1 MFTTLTP
8 DQGAASQSAS
18 DTSTTPVIEPVFR
31 VGSEKNA
38 SGMSLQEAVAKTDL
52 TRGKEK
58 TVDTSVKAPEVPKE
72 VKETNKELS
81 EVPKQDKSPESKPAK
96 VDGKTSP
103 LDKIDAPEEVKT
115 EKTPDQGG
123 DSKGEDELPDIA
135 PKEQEVWTR
144 TKKEN
149 RELKAKFKELEPKLK
164 ELEERAS
171 KFDESKLKE
180 YEETIEW
187 RARERF
193 KETPEYKEK
202 AAAPY
207 SEGLTKINQ
216 VSEFTGV
223 ATKDLMEA
231 LMEPNDLLRMTKVN
245 KLMANSGNEL
255 DDKAIDASVQ
265 AILKADDLIQKGTA
279 EHNRFMEEAQAKREQ
294 YETRQSAEKL
304 KAESEAKKIRGEA
317 LATTKEELMARMNDL
332 VKAKYISETD
342 FDDFMEAEDSGEPM
356 DAAFRTAMEHM
367 GPKFI
372 KIIRDLAKENKAL
385 KDEAKESRGTKP
397 SVNPATPKTNGAPAY
412 GSLAEARAAQRG
424 HVMGR

>member
-1 MFTTLTP
+1 MSTTLTP
-8 DQGAASQSAS
+8 DQGAASTVA
-18 DTSTTPVIEPVFR
+18 IEAAPPTEPAFR

-52 TRGKEK
+52 ARGKEK
-58 TVDTSVKAPEVPKE
+58 APDASTKAPEVPKE
-72 VKETNKELS
+72 VKEANKELS
-81 EVPKQDKSPESKPAK
+81 EVPKQEKSPEPKPAK
-96 VDGKTSP
+96 QDKLDGKASP

-115 EKTPDQGG
+115 EKTPDQGT
-123 DSKGEDELPDIA
+123 DASIDDIP
-135 PKEQEVWTR
+135 PKEQNAWTAIKR
-144 TKKEN
+144 EN
-149 RELKAKFKELEPKLK
+149 KELKAWREQNETRLK

-171 KFDESKLKE
+171 KIDESKLKE

-207 SEGLTKINQ
+207 GEGLAKINQ

-223 ATKDLMEA
+223 ATKDIMEA
-231 LMEPNDLLRMTKVN
+231 LTEPNDLLRMTKIN
-245 KLMANSGNEL
+245 KLMSNSTNEL

-279 EHNRFMEEAQAKREQ
+279 EHNRFMEEAKEKREQ
-294 YETRQSAEKL
+294 YETRQAAEKM
-304 KAESEAKKIRGEA
+304 KAEAEAKKIRGEA

-342 FDDFMEAEDSGEPM
+342 FDDFIEAEDSAEPM

-367 GPKFI
+367 GPKLI
-372 KIIRDLAKENKAL
+372 KSLRSAHKRITELEN
-385 KDEAKESRGTKP
+385 EAKEARGTRP
-397 SVNPATPKTNGAPAY
+397 SVNPSTPKTNGAPAY
-412 GSLAEARAAQRG
+412 GSLAEARAAQKG
-424 HVMGR
+424 YVTGR